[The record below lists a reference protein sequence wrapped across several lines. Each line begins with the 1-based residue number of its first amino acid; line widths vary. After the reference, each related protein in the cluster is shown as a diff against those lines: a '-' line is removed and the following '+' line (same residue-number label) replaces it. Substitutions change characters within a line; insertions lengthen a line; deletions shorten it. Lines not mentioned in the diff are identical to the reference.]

1 MNDQL
6 QTTHQSSY
14 LPIQLDKKSLNNN
27 NVSRNEFNLN
37 QTNRNVF
44 DAKSMYMVD
53 YTKKEATEKE

>member
-14 LPIQLDKKSLNNN
+14 LPIQLYKKSLNNN
-27 NVSRNEFNLN
+27 VIRNEFNLN

>member
-14 LPIQLDKKSLNNN
+14 LPIQIDKKSVNNN
-27 NVSRNEFNLN
+27 NFVRNEFNLN

-44 DAKSMYMVD
+44 DGKSIYMVD
-53 YTKKEATEKE
+53 YTKKEATDKE